1 MFISSGLCP
10 NRQQASWELCG
21 KEGRTNDAYHCQ
33 GKLQAD
39 SRIDM
44 FWKSMKIDVKSRR
57 NGSDFGPWCALGS
70 LRGSK
75 ITRKLPKAHLK
86 GPQGDPRAP
95 FGSPWVVPRATKSP
109 QRAPRGS
116 PALLGGLGRVKIQE
130 KSVTEAKKVNFSKS
144 APRLGPADVRSTLDP
159 LKSSQNR
166 PGIIQRPFLS
176 GLGAPF
182 LSLWSLESGLGA
194 LGGRFGSTQNP

>member
-1 MFISSGLCP
+1 
-10 NRQQASWELCG
+10 
-21 KEGRTNDAYHCQ
+21 
-33 GKLQAD
+33 
-39 SRIDM
+39 
-44 FWKSMKIDVKSRR
+44 MKIDVKSCR
-57 NGSDFGPWCALGS
+57 NGSHFGPWCALGHF
-70 LRGSK
+70 RGSK
-75 ITRKLPKAHLK
+75 MTQKLPKAHPK

-95 FGSPWVVPRATKSP
+95 FGSPRGVPRATKSP

-116 PALLGGLGRVKIQE
+116 PRALLGGLGRGKIE
-130 KSVTEAKKVNFSKS
+130 KKSVTGAKKVDLSKS
-144 APRLGPADVRSTLDP
+144 APRLGPADARSTLEP

-166 PGIIQRPFLS
+166 ARIVESRFLS

>member
-1 MFISSGLCP
+1 MSNSTSGLTIPVKNHLKVSTFCTIQVDNLIPAATVTRSPWNCQMNNATGGGDTESRGLRP
-10 NRQQASWELCG
+10 NRHQASWELCG

-86 GPQGDPRAP
+86 GTPRRPKGALWEPQGRPKSVQ
-95 FGSPWVVPRATKSP
+95 GSP
-109 QRAPRGS
+109 
-116 PALLGGLGRVKIQE
+116 
-130 KSVTEAKKVNFSKS
+130 KS
-144 APRLGPADVRSTLDP
+144 A
-159 LKSSQNR
+159 
-166 PGIIQRPFLS
+166 
-176 GLGAPF
+176 
-182 LSLWSLESGLGA
+182 
-194 LGGRFGSTQNP
+194 

>member
-1 MFISSGLCP
+1 
-10 NRQQASWELCG
+10 
-21 KEGRTNDAYHCQ
+21 
-33 GKLQAD
+33 
-39 SRIDM
+39 
-44 FWKSMKIDVKSRR
+44 MKIDVKARQ
-57 NGSDFGPWCALGS
+57 NGSHFGPWCTLGS
-70 LRGSK
+70 FRGSK
-75 ITRKLPKAHLK
+75 ITQKLPKAPSKAPL
-86 GPQGDPRAP
+86 GDPRAP
-95 FGSPWVVPRATKSP
+95 FGSPRGVPRATKSP

-116 PALLGGLGRVKIQE
+116 PRALLGGLGRGKIE
-130 KSVTEAKKVNFSKS
+130 KKSVTETKKVDFSKS

-166 PGIIQRPFLS
+166 AGIVQSPFLS